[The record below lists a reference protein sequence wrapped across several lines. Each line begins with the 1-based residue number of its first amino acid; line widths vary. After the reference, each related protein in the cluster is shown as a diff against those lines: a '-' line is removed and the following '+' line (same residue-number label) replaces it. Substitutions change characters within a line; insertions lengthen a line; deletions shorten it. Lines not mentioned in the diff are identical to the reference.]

1 MTILPSNISVEFVKK
16 YLRIEH
22 DLDDMELYIYLE
34 TAKSFV
40 ESYTS
45 MTIEELDNHK
55 EVIMCILLLCAHFYE
70 NKNIDIYR
78 ADFRLSDDF
87 RGLLGRECDR

>member
-22 DLDDMELYIYLE
+22 DLDDIELHIYLE
-34 TAKSFV
+34 SAKSYIQN
-40 ESYTS
+40 YTS

-55 EVIMCILLLCAHFYE
+55 EVIICVLMLCSHFYE
-70 NKNIDIYR
+70 NKSLIVDKNTEDSIFNNI
-78 ADFRLSDDF
+78 LSLH
-87 RGLLGRECDR
+87 RGWL